1 MGSPGG
7 GLGRDGGHDL
17 TRDSKSKG
25 RWQRLRRQ
33 LRLWLEDQ
41 SQTALR
47 NQAGNTRPASL
58 FLMLNALKHGTAEEA
73 ILVV

>member
-1 MGSPGG
+1 MGSSGG
-7 GLGRDGGHDL
+7 GLGHSSGHDL
-17 TRDSKSKG
+17 ARHPKSKS